1 MTFVHLKIT
10 VSDFILI
17 PKLSWWKPTVNQ
29 KSTITKQRHSSGAWP
44 PWWLY
49 REKSEA
55 VTQACFLC
63 GCGWGGYVHTTR
75 AFGGSGWCCWSSSII
90 FYLRLW
96 DWVSHW
102 SWGSLIRQD
111 WPASMPWGSVCP
123 HISSTVT
130 TCLCY
135 CLTFFYVGACV
146 WTWHLM
152 FAWQALYWLSHLPNA
167 PQFMFFNVL
176 SLDHLQ

>member
-1 MTFVHLKIT
+1 MTSSWF
-10 VSDFILI
+10 
-17 PKLSWWKPTVNQ
+17 PAKLLEANCKPEKHEHQAKPQQWGLATLM
-29 KSTITKQRHSSGAWP
+29 TLP
-44 PWWLY
+44 
-49 REKSEA
+49 REKWSSDSGL
-55 VTQACFLC
+55 FLVWMWTGVGMC
-63 GCGWGGYVHTTR
+63 TR

-111 WPASMPWGSVCP
+111 WLASMPWGICLSP
-123 HISSTVT
+123 H
-130 TCLCY
+130 LQY
-135 CLTFFYVGACV
+135 CDYMSMLLSDFFYVGACV
-146 WTWHLM
+146 WTWYLM
-152 FAWQALYWLSHLPNA
+152 FARQALYWLSHLPNA